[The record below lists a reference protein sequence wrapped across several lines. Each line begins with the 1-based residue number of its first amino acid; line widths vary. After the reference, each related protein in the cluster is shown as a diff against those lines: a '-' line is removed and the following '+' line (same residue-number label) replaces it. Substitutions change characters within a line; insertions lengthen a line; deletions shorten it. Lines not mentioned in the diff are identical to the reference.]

1 MCLIDGEDA
10 RDDVRPFAGG
20 AGPVMV
26 AKEAEGWGGGP
37 AGEIRGGWGKVVES
51 VYPPPPPPPL
61 AKNLRLAVS
70 AGGRPPDK
78 NLRLAVSPDS
88 NWLRT

>member
-1 MCLIDGEDA
+1 ML
-10 RDDVRPFAGG
+10 RPDFQNTHIELVL
-20 AGPVMV
+20 PMY
-26 AKEAEGWGGGP
+26 
-37 AGEIRGGWGKVVES
+37 S
-51 VYPPPPPPPL
+51 LSPPPLSL

>member
-1 MCLIDGEDA
+1 ML
-10 RDDVRPFAGG
+10 RPDFQNTHIELVF
-20 AGPVMV
+20 PMY
-26 AKEAEGWGGGP
+26 
-37 AGEIRGGWGKVVES
+37 S
-51 VYPPPPPPPL
+51 LSLPPPL

>member
-1 MCLIDGEDA
+1 ML
-10 RDDVRPFAGG
+10 RPDFQNTHIELVL
-20 AGPVMV
+20 PMY
-26 AKEAEGWGGGP
+26 
-37 AGEIRGGWGKVVES
+37 S
-51 VYPPPPPPPL
+51 LSLPPL
-61 AKNLRLAVS
+61 LRSKNLRLAVS

>member
-1 MCLIDGEDA
+1 ML
-10 RDDVRPFAGG
+10 RPDFQSTHIELVL
-20 AGPVMV
+20 PMY
-26 AKEAEGWGGGP
+26 
-37 AGEIRGGWGKVVES
+37 S
-51 VYPPPPPPPL
+51 LSLSPP

-88 NWLRT
+88 NCLRT

>member
-1 MCLIDGEDA
+1 ML
-10 RDDVRPFAGG
+10 RPDFQNTHIELVL
-20 AGPVMV
+20 PMY
-26 AKEAEGWGGGP
+26 
-37 AGEIRGGWGKVVES
+37 S
-51 VYPPPPPPPL
+51 LSLSLPP

>member
-1 MCLIDGEDA
+1 MHMYMLHCMHSLCL
-10 RDDVRPFAGG
+10 
-20 AGPVMV
+20 
-26 AKEAEGWGGGP
+26 
-37 AGEIRGGWGKVVES
+37 S
-51 VYPPPPPPPL
+51 PPL

>member
-1 MCLIDGEDA
+1 ML
-10 RDDVRPFAGG
+10 RPDFQNTHIELVL
-20 AGPVMV
+20 PMY
-26 AKEAEGWGGGP
+26 
-37 AGEIRGGWGKVVES
+37 S
-51 VYPPPPPPPL
+51 LSLSPPPL

>member
-1 MCLIDGEDA
+1 MH
-10 RDDVRPFAGG
+10 
-20 AGPVMV
+20 MYV
-26 AKEAEGWGGGP
+26 ALH
-37 AGEIRGGWGKVVES
+37 VLS
-51 VYPPPPPPPL
+51 LSLPPPL

>member
-1 MCLIDGEDA
+1 MHMHMYMLHA
-10 RDDVRPFAGG
+10 THSL
-20 AGPVMV
+20 
-26 AKEAEGWGGGP
+26 
-37 AGEIRGGWGKVVES
+37 S
-51 VYPPPPPPPL
+51 VSLPPL

>member
-1 MCLIDGEDA
+1 ML
-10 RDDVRPFAGG
+10 RPDFQNTHIELVL
-20 AGPVMV
+20 PMY
-26 AKEAEGWGGGP
+26 
-37 AGEIRGGWGKVVES
+37 S
-51 VYPPPPPPPL
+51 LSLHPPL

-88 NWLRT
+88 NCLRT

>member
-1 MCLIDGEDA
+1 MRFARTGLLSSLDAAID
-10 RDDVRPFAGG
+10 
-20 AGPVMV
+20 
-26 AKEAEGWGGGP
+26 
-37 AGEIRGGWGKVVES
+37 
-51 VYPPPPPPPL
+51 PPL